1 MTTPEAG
8 KPLEDEDIERIRVT
22 ATTAMQAPFSL
33 LRTRDEFRVEA
44 DQIANIVENANPD
57 DPRLLAVEVE
67 AHKQYATKLK
77 FRYQEKTAKLKLSS
91 ILSRD
96 EPPDTSPEAMEA
108 LKAEELAAKEKL
120 KLKKEMLSNAY
131 DRMRVLIPEWQNQ
144 HSDIVDKAERTE
156 RLAREIQAAKM
167 ELAQLRARHPEP
179 RLTLDQASA
188 IHDEQMERSISLM
201 EHRDALAEELAGQKA
216 RMTVEE
222 DRLRSL
228 REDVLKKEREAERVQ
243 QTAKL
248 QGQGN
253 PVPNWLASYLDFLKT
268 NTSISSIH
276 QETENELRLLL
287 SPLGVPQPVT
297 LSVVFDP
304 EKKTLASAQLFDS
317 PFPLDFAPMA
327 PVISKNDLGQLVRL
341 VCQRLSLVAQSST

>member
-1 MTTPEAG
+1 MAASEVNL
-8 KPLEDEDIERIRVT
+8 PLEDEEIERIHAT
-22 ATTAMQAPFSL
+22 ATRAMQTPFSL

-44 DQIANIVENANPD
+44 DQIANIVENANPE

-96 EPPDTSPEAMEA
+96 VPPDTTPEAMEA

-131 DRMRVLIPEWQNQ
+131 DRMRVLIPEWQEQ
-144 HSDIVDKAERTE
+144 HSEIVDNAERTE

-188 IHDEQMERSISLM
+188 VHDEQMERSISLM
-201 EHRDALAEELAGQKA
+201 EQRDALAEELATQKA
-216 RMTVEE
+216 RMVAEE

-228 REDVLKKEREAERVQ
+228 REDVLKKEREADRIQ

-248 QGQGN
+248 QGQGAI
-253 PVPNWLASYLDFLKT
+253 VPDWLVSYTDFLKT
-268 NTSISSIH
+268 STNISSIH
-276 QETENELRLLL
+276 QETENELRLVLN
-287 SPLGVPQPVT
+287 PPGVPQAVT

-304 EKKTLASAQLFDS
+304 ARKTLASAQ
-317 PFPLDFAPMA
+317 
-327 PVISKNDLGQLVRL
+327 
-341 VCQRLSLVAQSST
+341 